1 MLLWFDTYDT
11 GAQINTLL
19 LYLYWMIFFFIE
31 LNRIE
36 LELIFVLVASD
47 KSNVSPIL
55 LLLLLPQSGIRCW
68 NPAAMKP
75 GMGNEPI
82 RLVFD
87 WLMNERVEC
96 YHGIG
101 SQSEG
106 GSQAQGGGGESSHG
120 RHGCHG
126 CHGRMVDR
134 RWWTSESTSAHG
146 TAVRMVHLS
155 VTVHIMRPTFHWF
168 KKHF

>member
-55 LLLLLPQSGIRCW
+55 LLLLLPQSGIRC
-68 NPAAMKP
+68 
-75 GMGNEPI
+75 
-82 RLVFD
+82 
-87 WLMNERVEC
+87 
-96 YHGIG
+96 
-101 SQSEG
+101 
-106 GSQAQGGGGESSHG
+106 
-120 RHGCHG
+120 
-126 CHGRMVDR
+126 
-134 RWWTSESTSAHG
+134 
-146 TAVRMVHLS
+146 
-155 VTVHIMRPTFHWF
+155 
-168 KKHF
+168 

>member
-55 LLLLLPQSGIRCW
+55 LLLLLLPQSGIRC
-68 NPAAMKP
+68 
-75 GMGNEPI
+75 
-82 RLVFD
+82 
-87 WLMNERVEC
+87 
-96 YHGIG
+96 
-101 SQSEG
+101 
-106 GSQAQGGGGESSHG
+106 
-120 RHGCHG
+120 
-126 CHGRMVDR
+126 
-134 RWWTSESTSAHG
+134 
-146 TAVRMVHLS
+146 
-155 VTVHIMRPTFHWF
+155 
-168 KKHF
+168 